1 MSKSEST
8 SHSVTKN
15 VDHTVDTTCTV
26 YFDGACPICSKEIG
40 TYQKLKGGD
49 RIQWVD
55 ASTCQ
60 EQELGT
66 ALHRQTALAR
76 LHVRDAQ
83 GNLVQGAAAF
93 IEMWKHL
100 PALAWLTPFLSH
112 RFAIAFLDV
121 MYDLFLRVRPLWRKS
136 S

>member
-60 EQELGT
+60 ELELGT